1 MLLKA
6 CLKTHAKDLEKY
18 IRDGAVQIPE
28 DLLVSTRK
36 LVPLEDSL
44 KRLITKLL
52 WRIVIIFLLLVI
64 MPRSIVPDGG
74 VLTAIVI
81 LLSVI
86 HPRLEGLFKRSEKQ
100 ECDDA
105 QLNNRVKRHV
115 DSYFQAET
123 RPNCKSFNLTLM

>member
-1 MLLKA
+1 MLAYIVGLLQLIYWQICDKLNKILLKA

-44 KRLITKLL
+44 KKLITKLL

-64 MPRSIVPDGG
+64 TPRSI
-74 VLTAIVI
+74 
-81 LLSVI
+81 
-86 HPRLEGLFKRSEKQ
+86 
-100 ECDDA
+100 
-105 QLNNRVKRHV
+105 
-115 DSYFQAET
+115 
-123 RPNCKSFNLTLM
+123 